1 MTDPSRRRR
10 TRLLAGAAMATA
22 TLMALSGCGTQ
33 EDAKTLTWYIDPDNG
48 GKAAMA
54 EACTEAS
61 GGKYTI
67 QTSMLPSDAAGQR
80 EQLIRRLASK
90 DNSIDIMSIDTVYVP
105 EFANADFIAPV
116 PEEYVDE
123 FTDDVVE
130 AAVESSM
137 WEDQLVVAPV
147 QANTQILWYRKSVA
161 EAAGL
166 DMSKPVTWDQIIEAA
181 KDQDKEIGAQGIRAE
196 SLTVWVNAL
205 YESQGEPIVKDPE
218 AEPEDTE
225 LGLDSPAGEKAAEIV
240 DTIGSEGLGGPN
252 FSNLDEQGAMLR
264 FQGENGGFMVNWP
277 FVYPAMK
284 AAVEDGSLDQEVF
297 DDVGWAQY
305 PAVEEGTPGA
315 APFGGGKLAVGAFS
329 DHQDE
334 AFEAIS
340 CIRETQKQSEYYIT
354 DGLPPATRA
363 AFDDPK
369 VQEEAPY
376 SDAILD
382 SLEVAK
388 SRPISPYYNGITG
401 GIQRSWHPP
410 ADVSP
415 QSTPKT
421 SADLILEILR
431 GEALL

>member
-166 DMSKPVTWDQIIEAA
+166 DMEKPVTWDQIIEAA

-315 APFGGGKLAVGAFS
+315 APLGGGKLAVGAFS

-340 CIRETQKQSEYYIT
+340 CIRETEKQSEYYIT

>member
-315 APFGGGKLAVGAFS
+315 APLGGGKLAVGAFS

-340 CIRETQKQSEYYIT
+340 CIRETEKQSEYYIT

>member
-264 FQGENGGFMVNWP
+264 FQGDNGGFMVNWP

-315 APFGGGKLAVGAFS
+315 APLGGGKLAVGAFS

-340 CIRETQKQSEYYIT
+340 CIRETEKQSEYYIT

-401 GIQRSWHPP
+401 GIQRTWHPP

-421 SADLILEILR
+421 AADLILEILR

>member
-1 MTDPSRRRR
+1 MTDPSRCRR

-22 TLMALSGCGTQ
+22 TLVALSGCGSQ

-54 EACTEAS
+54 DACTEAS

-123 FTDDVVE
+123 FTEDVVE

-166 DMSKPVTWDQIIEAA
+166 DMDKPVTWDQIIEAA
-181 KDQDKEIGAQGIRAE
+181 KDQDKEIGAHGIRAE

-205 YESQGEPIVKDPE
+205 YESQGEAIVKDPE

-225 LGLDSPAGEKAAEIV
+225 LGLDSPAGEKAAQIV

-315 APFGGGKLAVGAFS
+315 APLGGGKLAVGAFS

-369 VQEEAPY
+369 VQQEAPY

-382 SLEVAK
+382 SLDVAK

-415 QSTPKT
+415 ESTPKT

>member
-315 APFGGGKLAVGAFS
+315 APLGGGKLAVGAFS

>member
-166 DMSKPVTWDQIIEAA
+166 DMEKPVTWDQIIEAA
-181 KDQDKEIGAQGIRAE
+181 KDQDKEIGAHGIRAE

-205 YESQGEPIVKDPE
+205 YESQGEAIVKDPE

-225 LGLDSPAGEKAAEIV
+225 LGLDSPAGEKAAQIV

-305 PAVEEGTPGA
+305 PAVEDGTPGA
-315 APFGGGKLAVGAFS
+315 APLGGGKLAVGAFS

-340 CIRETQKQSEYYIT
+340 CIRETEKQSEYYIT

>member
-1 MTDPSRRRR
+1 
-10 TRLLAGAAMATA
+10 MATA

-67 QTSMLPSDAAGQR
+67 RTSMLPSDAAGQR

-264 FQGENGGFMVNWP
+264 FQGDNGGFMVNWP

-315 APFGGGKLAVGAFS
+315 APLGGGKLAVGAFS

-340 CIRETQKQSEYYIT
+340 CIRETEKQSEYYIT

-401 GIQRSWHPP
+401 GIQRTWHPP

-421 SADLILEILR
+421 AADLILEILR

>member
-1 MTDPSRRRR
+1 
-10 TRLLAGAAMATA
+10 
-22 TLMALSGCGTQ
+22 
-33 EDAKTLTWYIDPDNG
+33 
-48 GKAAMA
+48 
-54 EACTEAS
+54 
-61 GGKYTI
+61 
-67 QTSMLPSDAAGQR
+67 
-80 EQLIRRLASK
+80 
-90 DNSIDIMSIDTVYVP
+90 
-105 EFANADFIAPV
+105 
-116 PEEYVDE
+116 
-123 FTDDVVE
+123 
-130 AAVESSM
+130 
-137 WEDQLVVAPV
+137 
-147 QANTQILWYRKSVA
+147 
-161 EAAGL
+161 
-166 DMSKPVTWDQIIEAA
+166 
-181 KDQDKEIGAQGIRAE
+181 
-196 SLTVWVNAL
+196 
-205 YESQGEPIVKDPE
+205 
-218 AEPEDTE
+218 
-225 LGLDSPAGEKAAEIV
+225 
-240 DTIGSEGLGGPN
+240 
-252 FSNLDEQGAMLR
+252 MLR

-315 APFGGGKLAVGAFS
+315 APLGGGKLAVGAFS

-369 VQEEAPY
+369 VQQEAPY

-382 SLEVAK
+382 SLDVAK

-410 ADVSP
+410 AGVSP
-415 QSTPKT
+415 ESTPKT

>member
-166 DMSKPVTWDQIIEAA
+166 DMEKPVTWDQIIEAA

-225 LGLDSPAGEKAAEIV
+225 LGLDSPAGAKAAEIV

-305 PAVEEGTPGA
+305 PAVEDGTPGA
-315 APFGGGKLAVGAFS
+315 APLGGGKLAVGAFS

-340 CIRETQKQSEYYIT
+340 CIRETEKQSEYYIT

>member
-1 MTDPSRRRR
+1 
-10 TRLLAGAAMATA
+10 MATA

-67 QTSMLPSDAAGQR
+67 RTSMLPSDAAGQR

-264 FQGENGGFMVNWP
+264 FQGDNGGFMVNWP

-315 APFGGGKLAVGAFS
+315 APLGGGKLAVGAFS

-401 GIQRSWHPP
+401 GIQRTWHPP

>member
-1 MTDPSRRRR
+1 
-10 TRLLAGAAMATA
+10 MATA
-22 TLMALSGCGTQ
+22 TLIALSGCGTQ

-264 FQGENGGFMVNWP
+264 FQGDNGGFMVNWP

-315 APFGGGKLAVGAFS
+315 APLGGGKLAVGAFS

-340 CIRETQKQSEYYIT
+340 CIRETEKQSEYYIT

-401 GIQRSWHPP
+401 GIQRTWHPP

>member
-67 QTSMLPSDAAGQR
+67 RTSMLPSDAAGQR

-264 FQGENGGFMVNWP
+264 FQGDNGGFMVNWP

-315 APFGGGKLAVGAFS
+315 APLGGGKLAVGAFS

-340 CIRETQKQSEYYIT
+340 CIRETEKQSEYYIT

-401 GIQRSWHPP
+401 GIQRTWHPP

-421 SADLILEILR
+421 AADLILEILR

>member
-1 MTDPSRRRR
+1 
-10 TRLLAGAAMATA
+10 MATA

-315 APFGGGKLAVGAFS
+315 APLGGGKLAVGAFS

>member
-1 MTDPSRRRR
+1 
-10 TRLLAGAAMATA
+10 MATA

-315 APFGGGKLAVGAFS
+315 APLGGGKLAVGAFS

-340 CIRETQKQSEYYIT
+340 CIRETEKQSEYYIT

>member
-67 QTSMLPSDAAGQR
+67 RTSMLPSDAAGQR

-264 FQGENGGFMVNWP
+264 FQGDNGGFMVNWP

-315 APFGGGKLAVGAFS
+315 APLGGGKLAVGAFS

-340 CIRETQKQSEYYIT
+340 CIRETEKQSEYYIT

-401 GIQRSWHPP
+401 GIQRTWHPP

>member
-105 EFANADFIAPV
+105 EFANAGFIAPV

-315 APFGGGKLAVGAFS
+315 APLGGGKLAVGAFS

>member
-67 QTSMLPSDAAGQR
+67 RTSMLPSDAAGQR

-264 FQGENGGFMVNWP
+264 FQGDNGGFMVNWP

-315 APFGGGKLAVGAFS
+315 APLGGGKLAVGAFS

-401 GIQRSWHPP
+401 GIQRTWHPP

>member
-264 FQGENGGFMVNWP
+264 FQGDNGGFMVNWP

-315 APFGGGKLAVGAFS
+315 APLGGGKLAVGAFS

-401 GIQRSWHPP
+401 GIQRTWHPP

>member
-1 MTDPSRRRR
+1 
-10 TRLLAGAAMATA
+10 MATA

-240 DTIGSEGLGGPN
+240 DKIGSEGLGGPN

-315 APFGGGKLAVGAFS
+315 APLGGGKLAVGAFS